1 MNALTVTAGA
11 ADHRA
16 HIANAIRARGLATTT
31 AAQYQREVD
40 KALAAGVPLLD
51 AAAVADYAAGL
62 SSSSRGF
69 LRAALRC
76 WTGRL
81 RLDLKNSATPDNL
94 AHVGAT
100 LHRLDALDQAVA
112 LEAQRGTRAHVW
124 LSAAEVRRLVATP
137 AGRTAQRDR
146 VVLALLV
153 GAGLRRDELVSLAWS
168 DITRQ
173 GDRVVLSILGK
184 GKRRRV
190 VPISAALASILDA
203 WRVVTGPDG
212 LVVRGHAAA
221 AGGGLTASLTA
232 AQVYNIT
239 RQAGQRMGKR
249 QLAPHDLRRTYA
261 QLGYENGVPLTQL
274 SVLLGHA
281 DVATT
286 QRYLNLELDLAV
298 TASDFVPL

>member
-51 AAAVADYAAGL
+51 AAAVADYAATL

-81 RLDLKNSATPDNL
+81 RLEMKNSATPDNL

-112 LEAQRGTRAHVW
+112 LETQRGTRAHVW

-153 GAGLRRDELVSLAWS
+153 GAGLRRDELVSLAWT
-168 DITRQ
+168 DVTRQ
-173 GDRVVLSILGK
+173 GDRVVLSVTGK
-184 GKRRRV
+184 GDKGRV
-190 VPISAALASILDA
+190 VPVSAALASILDA
-203 WRVVTGPDG
+203 WRAVTGPDG
-212 LVVRGHAAA
+212 LVVRGHA

-239 RQAGQRMGKR
+239 RRAGQRMGR
-249 QLAPHDLRRTYA
+249 PELAPHDLRRTYA